1 LFVKRVFV
9 QVRAFAAVTVKSP
22 GAVASVPLAN
32 PPFPEYD
39 RRKEYC
45 DGGYMFFIPRVN
57 VIASDEGFEVEIM
70 GMTGIKYTEQDRV
83 YFVDSE
89 VLSDPYDIMIIPDYI
104 TIWGSTDRSEVSS
117 DEKDRI
123 TNNILRAFT
132 FRQLKVLVR

>member
-1 LFVKRVFV
+1 
-9 QVRAFAAVTVKSP
+9 
-22 GAVASVPLAN
+22 
-32 PPFPEYD
+32 
-39 RRKEYC
+39 
-45 DGGYMFFIPRVN
+45 MFFIPRVN